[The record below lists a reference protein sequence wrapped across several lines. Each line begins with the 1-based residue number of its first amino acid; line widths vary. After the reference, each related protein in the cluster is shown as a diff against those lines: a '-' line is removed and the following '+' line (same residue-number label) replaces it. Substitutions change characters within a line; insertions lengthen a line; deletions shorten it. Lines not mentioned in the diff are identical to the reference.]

1 MENFVESKPWR
12 EKRKENIENVEN
24 IRLES
29 TFGGKR
35 FNGKFRGIKLDDV
48 ELKREE
54 RKETLKIWWKGMDTR
69 KIKFVPG
76 DARIEL

>member
-1 MENFVESKPWR
+1 MESKPWR

-35 FNGKFRGIKLDDV
+35 FNGKFRGIKLDDG
-48 ELKREE
+48 ELKPGREKRNVEDSVE
-54 RKETLKIWWKGMDTR
+54 RDGYEKN
-69 KIKFVPG
+69 
-76 DARIEL
+76 

>member
-1 MENFVESKPWR
+1 M
-12 EKRKENIENVEN
+12 
-24 IRLES
+24 ES